1 MKHASISSRYYC
13 SSFEKIVYLSNVVN
27 IILGENLGVYVINQL
42 SVRTE
47 QRTCSSLSYVL
58 PSDKI
63 WAKDEVLV
71 STPTKNYSISNFYDY
86 FQDIGF
92 PDGYEMYKDT
102 YNYQSIGLNP
112 PGVEVH
118 CIHGI
123 NVTDTIERF
132 V

>member
-1 MKHASISSRYYC
+1 MT
-13 SSFEKIVYLSNVVN
+13 SFLPNFVN
-27 IILGENLGVYVINQL
+27 IILGENLGVYVIKQL

-47 QRTCSSLSYVL
+47 QRTCPSLSYVL
-58 PSDKI
+58 PSDKL
-63 WAKDEVLV
+63 WATDEILV

-86 FQDIGF
+86 FQDIKF

-102 YNYQSIGLNP
+102 YSYASTGLNP

-118 CIHGI
+118 CIYGV
-123 NVTDTIERF
+123 NVTDTIEKY

>member
-1 MKHASISSRYYC
+1 M
-13 SSFEKIVYLSNVVN
+13 SNFVN
-27 IILGENLGVYVINQL
+27 IISGENLGVYVINQI

-58 PSDKI
+58 PSDKL

-71 STPTKNYSISNFYDY
+71 STPTKNYSVSNFYDY

-102 YNYQSIGLNP
+102 YSYQSIGLNP

-118 CIHGI
+118 CLHGI